1 MQLTQDIAQ
10 KIVQKTKTLVDYVV
24 NIMDTD
30 GIIIASSDPK
40 RIGEVHFGA
49 QQVLRTKRSYV
60 MNDERARKYK
70 NVVPGISLPIR
81 FHGKIV
87 GVVGVGSGTESAKQY
102 GGILQ
107 LTTELLLEQINQQY
121 ENNLV
126 QKSRERFFRELLLGL
141 STQSPEYLKYQ
152 ADNFEVPFESPWNM
166 FLFKI
171 WLNRE
176 DDGEIVKYPEH
187 FRSRLRNT
195 LEMNLFEYPKMQV
208 VFAAENVATVF
219 PYALNPSE
227 HEKMAEK
234 IYTLVKNIYK
244 KEVTVC
250 ICEEADR
257 MDQLPGLYER
267 AVRVYKLADRI
278 TAHKVFRQNDFE
290 MEYLFLKDNQQEI
303 KEFSEKVFAGLDE
316 EEMLLATLDAF
327 FENNMSV
334 SKTAEKL
341 FIHRN
346 TLTFRLNRIQQI
358 TGLAPTV
365 FRDAMK
371 LYLALLSRKAGN

>member
-1 MQLTQDIAQ
+1 
-10 KIVQKTKTLVDYVV
+10 
-24 NIMDTD
+24 
-30 GIIIASSDPK
+30 
-40 RIGEVHFGA
+40 
-49 QQVLRTKRSYV
+49 
-60 MNDERARKYK
+60 
-70 NVVPGISLPIR
+70 
-81 FHGKIV
+81 
-87 GVVGVGSGTESAKQY
+87 
-102 GGILQ
+102 
-107 LTTELLLEQINQQY
+107 
-121 ENNLV
+121 
-126 QKSRERFFRELLLGL
+126 
-141 STQSPEYLKYQ
+141 
-152 ADNFEVPFESPWNM
+152 
-166 FLFKI
+166 
-171 WLNRE
+171 
-176 DDGEIVKYPEH
+176 
-187 FRSRLRNT
+187 
-195 LEMNLFEYPKMQV
+195 
-208 VFAAENVATVF
+208 
-219 PYALNPSE
+219 
-227 HEKMAEK
+227 
-234 IYTLVKNIYK
+234 
-244 KEVTVC
+244 
-250 ICEEADR
+250 